1 MDQAIA
7 ELTAK
12 IDALTAQVA
21 YLTEQ
26 AQAAERARAER
37 AELMSAMMPIAN
49 DAMRL
54 ATEQLEEIEPY
65 VRGEDLLRLVKK
77 LVRNGPNFEM
87 LLDQLGSLLEFADIV
102 MPMMTPAFDQA
113 TTGLAELE
121 KRGYFTFAQGG
132 IRIMD
137 NIVTAFSEEDVRKLG
152 DNIVLILQTVKEMT
166 QPETMNFVRNTVQV
180 IDREKDAPVETSLL
194 AILGQMRDPNVR
206 RGLAITLRV
215 LRTIGAQTTP
225 QAGNGRNGK

>member
-37 AELMSAMMPIAN
+37 AELMSAVMPIAN

-54 ATEQLEEIEPY
+54 TTEQLEEIEPY

-87 LLDQLGSLLEFADIV
+87 LLDQLGSLLELADIV
-102 MPMMTPAFDQA
+102 VPMMTPAFDQA

-137 NIVTAFSEEDVRKLG
+137 NIVTAFSEDDVRKLG

-194 AILGQMRDPNVR
+194 ALLGQMRDPNVR

-225 QAGNGRNGK
+225 QAGNGRSGK

>member
-37 AELMSAMMPIAN
+37 AELMSAVMPIAN

-54 ATEQLEEIEPY
+54 TTEQLEEIEPY

>member
-194 AILGQMRDPNVR
+194 ALLGQMRDPNVR

-225 QAGNGRNGK
+225 QAGNGRSGK

>member
-87 LLDQLGSLLEFADIV
+87 LLDQLGSLLELADIV
-102 MPMMTPAFDQA
+102 VPMMTPAFDQA

-194 AILGQMRDPNVR
+194 ALLGQMRDPNVR

-225 QAGNGRNGK
+225 QAGNGRSGK

>member
-87 LLDQLGSLLEFADIV
+87 LLDQLGSLLELADIV

-194 AILGQMRDPNVR
+194 ALLGQMRDPNVR

-225 QAGNGRNGK
+225 QAGNGRSGK

>member
-225 QAGNGRNGK
+225 QAGNGRSGK